1 MYDMHILSYA
11 FIVLGVVQ
19 LVTAV
24 NYLIR
29 PNAFFEGWLR
39 DVFRMRG
46 KPMKPFLFLR
56 HGILA
61 FTGVVYVVVGS
72 PLVTGSTYFK
82 TSPLASIFGI
92 YWPPTTPWLL
102 LLLAA
107 EIGAIFALNYRY
119 TGRITLTK

>member
-1 MYDMHILSYA
+1 MYDMHFLSYA
-11 FIVLGVVQ
+11 FIVLGVIQ
-19 LVTAV
+19 LVTAA

-56 HGILA
+56 QGILA

-72 PLVTGSTYFK
+72 PLVSEWWTFVTAFATPSWPMK
-82 TSPLASIFGI
+82 VALMLMLLAVELASIF
-92 YWPPTTPWLL
+92 
-102 LLLAA
+102 
-107 EIGAIFALNYRY
+107 ALNRYY
-119 TGRITLTK
+119 TGRIVLTK